1 MRVLAIAFALLLIV
15 LCPFTARAD
24 DVADEADHLFSLGAE
39 RYQDKDY
46 KGALQ
51 YFLASN
57 RLVRNRN
64 VMFNIARTYE
74 HLRDFPDAY
83 RYYQRALDGEEDAAA
98 KARIK
103 ESMGRIAS
111 SVALLKVETDPP
123 GATLYLNRK
132 DLGDRGTSP
141 QTIALQPGTYSVIA
155 ELKGYEEATSPKVE
169 VRLGAEKVVTLK
181 LTRVIGTLRVADSP
195 QARGAEIRLDADDAP
210 VLCTVPC
217 DVPSPT
223 GQHVLVLT

>member
-1 MRVLAIAFALLLIV
+1 VRAFLVVVVAVLLAV
-15 LCPFTARAD
+15 VWPMSARAD

-83 RYYQRALDGEEDAAA
+83 RYYQRALEGEEDNAA
-98 KARIK
+98 KTRIRD
-103 ESMGRIAS
+103 SLGRIAS
-111 SVALLKVETDPP
+111 SVALLKVETEPP
-123 GATLYLNRK
+123 GATIYLNRK
-132 DLGDRGTSP
+132 DLGDRGTAP
-141 QTIALQPGTYSVIA
+141 QTIALPPGSYTVIA
-155 ELKGYEEATSPKVE
+155 ELKGYV
-169 VRLGAEKVVTLK
+169 
-181 LTRVIGTLRVADSP
+181 
-195 QARGAEIRLDADDAP
+195 
-210 VLCTVPC
+210 
-217 DVPSPT
+217 
-223 GQHVLVLT
+223 